1 MAMTKKPLP
10 QQFKQG
16 TSGNP
21 RGRPKGARNRSTTVL
36 MQGVSGELMAEDY
49 AAIVRKM
56 SEQAKAGDAQAA
68 KLLLPRYKATMQPV
82 KFDLDTSSPVA
93 MADSILGAVASG
105 KLPADVGQHLTG
117 MIADRMA
124 IEERSDMRE
133 QLEQLTEQMTRL
145 MENRR

>member
-1 MAMTKKPLP
+1 METIKKKTLP
-10 QQFKQG
+10 QKFKPGQ
-16 TSGNP
+16 SGNP
-21 RGRPKGARNRSTTVL
+21 GGRPRGSRNKAAAL
-36 MQGVSGELMAEDY
+36 MQSVSGELTAEDY
-49 AAIVRKM
+49 ADIVRKM
-56 SEQAKAGDAQAA
+56 SELAKQGDAQAA

-124 IEERSDMRE
+124 IMERSDMRE
-133 QLEQLTEQMTRL
+133 QLEQLTEQMALL